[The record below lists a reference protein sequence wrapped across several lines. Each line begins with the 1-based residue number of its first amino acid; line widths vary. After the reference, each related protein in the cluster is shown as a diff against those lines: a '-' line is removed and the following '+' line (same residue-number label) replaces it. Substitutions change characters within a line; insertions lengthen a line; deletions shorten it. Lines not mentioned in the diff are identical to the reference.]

1 VWPLGPRATAADGVC
16 SACHRERE
24 EGQSGEGEGRPEW
37 RGTRRGWP
45 EWRRRGREREGRVE
59 KEIEAMWLGL
69 GEVVVRSMGKGG
81 IKDRERGVKKP

>member
-1 VWPLGPRATAADGVC
+1 MERDTARVAGMEK
-16 SACHRERE
+16 ERE
-24 EGQSGEGEGRPEW
+24 
-37 RGTRRGWP
+37 
-45 EWRRRGREREGRVE
+45 REREGRVE